1 MSDKKSEEIV
11 STEKNKKIERKVSTE
26 ENKKSEKKVLTDE
39 QLEKR
44 RAYYREYN
52 KKRYH
57 TDPEWKRKQIER
69 DRNYKRYQNDPE
81 SREKWKAYKQVL
93 SKKRYEE
100 TKKALQLMREL
111 QARLVIN

>member
-1 MSDKKSEEIV
+1 MSDKKSE
-11 STEKNKKIERKVSTE
+11 KKVSTE
-26 ENKKSEKKVLTDE
+26 ENKKSAKKVLTDE

-69 DRNYKRYQNDPE
+69 DRNYKIHRYHNDPE
-81 SREKWKAYKQVL
+81 YKEKLLAYKKVQ
-93 SKKRYEE
+93 SRKRYEE